1 MTPYMVRNMGFKKW
15 VTKRKKWV
23 TKNKVF
29 FPLLTATT
37 TRLPNGYSPIHYKR
51 LTDQDY
57 PFWIIS
63 IIASHNT
70 IFLWVIPQFF
80 CESFSVKPGIEP
92 VQLVLKRL
100 VFKPYWLTGSDNWSI
115 SALETE
121 TSCNLKVCEKI

>member
-63 IIASHNT
+63 IIASHT
-70 IFLWVIPQFF
+70 AIFLWIFF
-80 CESFSVKPGIEP
+80 SK
-92 VQLVLKRL
+92 
-100 VFKPYWLTGSDNWSI
+100 TGNRTRATCLEAI
-115 SALETE
+115 SLQTI
-121 TSCNLKVCEKI
+121 LID